1 MAEIFTQSACIQ
13 FSQMFLLLIFF
24 HSSEYLLAVAIHG
37 RSNVTLES
45 FLIDK
50 QHIIDLGLS
59 FLEYLIEV
67 YFVPE
72 LKELWWISYIG
83 LAMVITGEIIRK
95 VAIITAGNAFTHSIR
110 TDRDKRHN
118 MVTCGIYRYIRHPGY
133 MGYLIC
139 SVGAQI
145 MLCNPLATIVFAFV
159 IWRFFAHRIAQEEY
173 YLRQFFGAEYNE
185 YARQVP
191 SGLPFVK

>member
-24 HSSEYLLAVAIHG
+24 RSSKYLLAVAIHG
-37 RSNVTLES
+37 KSNVTLES

-67 YFVPE
+67 YFSIKTD
-72 LKELWWISYIG
+72 LSLWWISYIG

-118 MVTCGIYRYIRHPGY
+118 MVTCGIYRYICHPGY
-133 MGYLIC
+133 MGYLIW

-159 IWRFFAHRIAQEEY
+159 IWRPFAHRLA
-173 YLRQFFGAEYNE
+173 
-185 YARQVP
+185 
-191 SGLPFVK
+191 